1 MAATVTA
8 NLTLLDDN
16 DNSGNWGGTDGADA
30 YNTHI
35 QGTNSESWQVSKNSS
50 ETAAWNDGASHDM
63 STTNTHLYL
72 WFKSD
77 LTNYYTTVKV
87 QIISTTGN
95 YREYEIANQTTKIW
109 NGAWRCFVLDLTGGT
124 ETGTFDSSDVN
135 DIEITVDNS
144 ASGNIRSVINNWID
158 VMRYGTGLTVTGTT
172 FDITDIAAIDQLEA
186 NQYGVLE
193 NIQDII
199 FAQGQVI
206 IGNGTTTTTFSSSN
220 EVLVFKNEPYIKSGS
235 YQLKLQGSG
244 NTSVID
250 AFTLRASGTTITHR
264 FIFDASDTTSDIT
277 IDGISVTRAALTTFS
292 SVTDIQNFT
301 FNNCFQVNPGTG
313 TFKYGS
319 ILNYVGTAGGALL
332 WPSDDSNISDITF
345 AICDEDVEITAASDS
360 APAFSNIVHD
370 DNSGD
375 YDVNNTSGA
384 SVTVALS
391 GTSNG
396 NSYTGSLVTFS
407 SSSTL
412 ILTVKDES
420 GAALGDAYAY
430 IDDDNIT
437 PFIMNTTTNAT
448 TGIAS
453 TAWTGGS
460 VAGATWRV
468 RKYGYKPFKVIA
480 DVPASGTK
488 DIPVTMVADPQ
499 QT

>member
-16 DNSGNWGGTDGADA
+16 DNSGDWGGTDGPDS

-35 QGTNSESWQVSKNSS
+35 QGTNSESWQVSKNST
-50 ETAAWNDGASHDM
+50 ETATWSDGSAHDM
-63 STTNTHLYL
+63 SAANTHLYIWL
-72 WFKSD
+72 KSD
-77 LTNYYTTVKV
+77 LTNYYTTVKI

-109 NGAWRCFVLDLTGGT
+109 NGAWKCFALDLTGGT

-135 DIEITVDNS
+135 DIKVIIDNS
-144 ASGNIRSVINNWID
+144 SSGNIRSVINNWID
-158 VMRYGTGLTVTGTT
+158 AIRYGTGLTVTGTT

-186 NQYGVLE
+186 NQYGILE
-193 NIQDII
+193 NFQDII
-199 FAQGQVI
+199 YSQGQVI
-206 IGNGTTTTTFSSSN
+206 IGNGATTTTFNSTN
-220 EVLVFKNEPYIKSGS
+220 EVLVFRDEPYIKSGA
-235 YQLKLQGSG
+235 YQFKLQGSG
-244 NTSVID
+244 NTTVIE
-250 AFTLRASGTTITHR
+250 ALTLRASGATDTHR

-292 SVTDIQNFT
+292 SASDVQNFT
-301 FNNCFQVNPGTG
+301 FNDCFQVNPGTG
-313 TFKYGS
+313 IFKYGS
-319 ILNYVGTAGGALL
+319 VLNYIGTAGGALL
-332 WPSDDSNISDITF
+332 WPSDDSSISDITF
-345 AICDEDVEITAASDS
+345 AICDEDVEITAASDAS
-360 APAFSNIVHD
+360 PAFSNIVHD
-370 DNSGD
+370 DNAGD
-375 YDVNNTSGA
+375 YDVNNTSGSA
-384 SVTVALS
+384 VTVALS

-396 NSYTGSLVTFS
+396 NSYTGTTVTFS

-412 ILTVKDES
+412 ILTVKDEA
-420 GAALGDAYAY
+420 GDPVGDAYAY
-430 IDDDNIT
+430 IDDDNES
-437 PFIMNTTTNAT
+437 PYIMNTQTNVS

-468 RKYGYKPFKVIA
+468 RKYGYKAYTAIA

-488 DIPVTMVADPQ
+488 DIPVTLIADPQ

>member
-1 MAATVTA
+1 MAATVTP
-8 NLTLLDDN
+8 NLTLLDNN
-16 DNSGNWGGTDGADA
+16 DNSANWSGTDGADA

-35 QGTNSESWQVSKNSS
+35 QGTNSESWQVSKNTS
-50 ETAAWNDGASHDM
+50 ETAAWNNGSTHDM
-63 STTNTHLYL
+63 SATNTHLYI

-109 NGAWRCFVLDLTGGT
+109 NGAWKCFALDLAGGT

-135 DIEITVDNS
+135 DIEITVDNG

-186 NQYGVLE
+186 NQYGILE
-193 NIQDII
+193 NFQDII
-199 FAQGQVI
+199 YSQGQII
-206 IGNGTTTTTFSSSN
+206 IGNGATTTTFNSTN
-220 EVLVFKNEPYIKSGS
+220 EVLVFRDESYIKSGF
-235 YQLKLQGSG
+235 YQFKLQGSG
-244 NTSVID
+244 NTTVVE
-250 AFTLRASGTTITHR
+250 ALTLRASGITDVFR
-264 FIFDASDTTSDIT
+264 FVFDAGDSTTDIT
-277 IDGISVTRAALTTFS
+277 IDGISVTRSALVTFS
-292 SVTDIQNFT
+292 SATDVQNFT
-301 FNNCFQVNPGTG
+301 FNDCFQVNPGTG
-313 TFKYGS
+313 IFKYGS
-319 ILNYVGTAGGALL
+319 FLNYVGTTGGSLL
-332 WPSDDSNISDITF
+332 WPSDDNGISDITF
-345 AICDEDVEITAASDS
+345 AICDQDVEITASSDS
-360 APAFSNIVHD
+360 APAFLNILHD
-370 DNSGD
+370 DNAGD
-375 YDVNNTSGA
+375 YDVNNTSGS

-396 NSYTGSLVTFS
+396 NSYTGTTVTFS

-412 ILTVKDES
+412 ILTVKDEI
-420 GAALGDAYAY
+420 GNAVGNAYAY

-437 PFIMNTTTNAT
+437 PFIMNMQTNAT

-460 VAGATWRV
+460 VTGATWRV
-468 RKYGYKPFKVIA
+468 RKYGYKPYKAIA

-488 DIPVTMVADPQ
+488 DIPVTLISDQQ